1 LSNRERG
8 THFAIVAERTL
19 RNLPDFLAERL
30 LEFTAEINFMATNQ
44 FENSRVSEGTL
55 RTERHASREGDS
67 TPAEPE
73 ISNMIAEG
81 GPASREATIPP
92 TERPRI
98 RGLVAASTLM
108 GNRVLKPEGE
118 ELGNIEEIMLDV
130 KSGQIAYAVLSFSGF
145 PAIGN
150 KRFPVPWN
158 ALQIDPGEQDF
169 ILDIDRK
176 TLEGVPDFDKDN
188 WPDMADLAF
197 GRVVHKHYGTTP
209 YWERTP
215 TAGNATGSTRVP
227 RRGREHEPTTGYRA
241 ETRH

>member
-1 LSNRERG
+1 
-8 THFAIVAERTL
+8 
-19 RNLPDFLAERL
+19 
-30 LEFTAEINFMATNQ
+30 MATNQ
-44 FENSRVSEGTL
+44 FENSRVSEGSL
-55 RTERHASREGDS
+55 RTERRASRESDS
-67 TPAEPE
+67 TTAEPE

-81 GPASREATIPP
+81 GPSASGEATIAP
-92 TERPRI
+92 TDRPRI
-98 RGLVAASTLM
+98 RGVVAASTLI
-108 GNRVLKPEGE
+108 GNRVLTAAGE

-145 PAIGN
+145 PGIAN

-169 ILDIDRK
+169 VLEIDRK

-197 GRVVHKHYGTTP
+197 GRIVHKHYGTTP
-209 YWERTP
+209 YWERTQA
-215 TAGNATGSTRVP
+215 AGGTRMA
-227 RRGREHEPTTGYRA
+227 RRRLDREPTTGYRA

>member
-1 LSNRERG
+1 
-8 THFAIVAERTL
+8 
-19 RNLPDFLAERL
+19 
-30 LEFTAEINFMATNQ
+30 MATNQ
-44 FENSRVSEGTL
+44 LENSRVSDSRVSEGTL
-55 RTERHASREGDS
+55 RTERHASRESDS
-67 TPAEPE
+67 TAAEPE

-81 GPASREATIPP
+81 GPAPGGAAIPP
-92 TERPRI
+92 TDRPRI
-98 RGLVAASTLM
+98 RGVVAASTLT
-108 GNRVLKPEGE
+108 GNRVLTAAGE

-145 PAIGN
+145 PGIAN

-169 ILDIDRK
+169 VLEIDRK

-215 TAGNATGSTRVP
+215 AAGSARD
-227 RRGREHEPTTGYRA
+227 RAHEPTTGYRA

>member
-1 LSNRERG
+1 
-8 THFAIVAERTL
+8 
-19 RNLPDFLAERL
+19 
-30 LEFTAEINFMATNQ
+30 MATNQ
-44 FENSRVSEGTL
+44 FENSRVSEDTL
-55 RTERHASREGDS
+55 RTGRHASQESDS
-67 TPAEPE
+67 TTAEPE

-81 GPASREATIPP
+81 GPASGEAIIPP
-92 TERPRI
+92 TDRPRI
-98 RGLVAASTLM
+98 RGVVAASTLI
-108 GNRVLKPEGE
+108 GNRVLTAAGE

-130 KSGQIAYAVLSFSGF
+130 KSSQIAYAVLSFSGF
-145 PAIGN
+145 PGIAN

-169 ILDIDRK
+169 ILEIDRK

-197 GRVVHKHYGTTP
+197 GRIVHKHYGTTP

-215 TAGNATGSTRVP
+215 AAGGTPMA
-227 RRGREHEPTTGYRA
+227 RRSRDREPTTGYRA